1 MRLFQLLFSVVVLV
15 TLLPGSANSALI
27 DITRPGDAIELVNG
41 TNAPPDTD
49 AGAPP
54 GAEGVVNTINDTGQ
68 KYLNFLDLG
77 SGFRVTPSGNP
88 ADSPVVGIRFYAAN
102 DAVDRDPSSFV
113 LSGSNDSISGPWTN
127 IFASL
132 LQLPDGRNAGGNAV
146 SIPPSGNL
154 SAFNQ
159 TVLFANTQSY
169 DHYRLIFPTIKNEIT
184 ANSMQ
189 IAEVELLVPEP
200 AGIALAFLALTCLL
214 PLALR
219 RRR

>member
-1 MRLFQLLFSVVVLV
+1 MRLVQRLFSVVVIV
-15 TLLPGSANSALI
+15 TLLSGSANSALI
-27 DITRPGDAIELVNG
+27 DITRPGDPIELVNG
-41 TNAPPDTD
+41 TNAPPDTN
-49 AGAPP
+49 AGPPP
-54 GAEGVVNTINDTGQ
+54 GAEGVENAINDIGQ

-77 SGFRVTPSGNP
+77 SGFRVTPSANPGN
-88 ADSPVVGIRFYAAN
+88 SPVVGIRFYTAN

-113 LSGSNDSISGPWTN
+113 LSGSNDSINGPWTN
-127 IFASL
+127 IAASVL
-132 LQLPDGRNAGGNAV
+132 ALPDGRNPGGNAV

-159 TVLFANTQSY
+159 TVLFANSQSY
-169 DHYRLIFPTIKNEIT
+169 DHYRVIFPTIKNEIA

-200 AGIALAFLALTCLL
+200 AGIALAFLGLAGLL
-214 PLALR
+214 PFALR